1 MEFERFIK
9 LIGNDN
15 FNILKNKNIL
25 IIGIGGVG
33 GYALEG
39 LVRSG
44 ILNITIVDYDKI
56 DITNLNRQI
65 IALKNNIGK
74 YKVDVAQERILNI
87 NENVNIKRIKEKLN
101 KLNINNIF
109 EKNYDYVIDACD
121 DVTAKKLIIK
131 KCLNEKIKFI
141 SCMGTGNKFNPSL
154 LSVTELKKTKYD
166 KLAKKMRKWAIDEN
180 IKDKIIVVSSVEQ
193 CTKFDGVIGS
203 TSYVPAVAGMLCA
216 SYVINDIIKISNV

>member
-39 LVRSG
+39 LVRSS